1 MKTIRET
8 MREKGVLNDFLKNH
22 KYDPGLKYRFG
33 NFGDFSVLYEPIA
46 YMDVSLNTTVPGSFP
61 AYPWSCGTPGS
72 LRANQSTL

>member
-1 MKTIRET
+1 

-46 YMDVSLNTTVPGSFP
+46 YMDVSLNTTVPAAKAEGSP
-61 AYPWSCGTPGS
+61 SSHPGVHCWKS
-72 LRANQSTL
+72 LSLGRDPY

>member
-1 MKTIRET
+1 

-46 YMDVSLNTTVPGSFP
+46 YMDVSLNTAVP
-61 AYPWSCGTPGS
+61 AAKAEGS
-72 LRANQSTL
+72 LSSHPGVHCWKSLGRGPY